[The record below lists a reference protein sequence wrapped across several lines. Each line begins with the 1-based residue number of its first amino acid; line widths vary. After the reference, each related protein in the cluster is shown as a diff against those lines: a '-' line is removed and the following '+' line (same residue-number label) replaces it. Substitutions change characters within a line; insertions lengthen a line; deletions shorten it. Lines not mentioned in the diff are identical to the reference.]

1 MSCCGYHLW
10 VRERRAERLLSM
22 AVTNARRIVIADR
35 MNDGVVIKFDD
46 GKCAFYPCTLLYA
59 TFAKCEELNEKEL
72 QW

>member
-1 MSCCGYHLW
+1 
-10 VRERRAERLLSM
+10 M